1 MTTEMRATM
10 TSKGQITVPVEL
22 RRQWHLKPGDEISFT
37 LIKEDQARIAPRS
50 RQSIFDRVDELALP
64 AIGRKLTQS
73 DISAAAEQAMHEK
86 AMNRAK
92 NVRD

>member
-1 MTTEMRATM
+1 MTSEMRATM

-22 RRQWHLKPGDEISFT
+22 RRQWQLKPGDEISFT
-37 LIKEDQARIAPRS
+37 LVKEDQARIAPRS
-50 RQSIFDRVDELALP
+50 RRSIFDRVDELALP
-64 AIGRKLTQS
+64 AIGRKLTRS

-86 AMNRAK
+86 AVKRAK

>member
-37 LIKEDQARIAPRS
+37 LIKED
-50 RQSIFDRVDELALP
+50 
-64 AIGRKLTQS
+64 
-73 DISAAAEQAMHEK
+73 
-86 AMNRAK
+86 
-92 NVRD
+92 